1 MILKK
6 LKLKNFRGYRD
17 FEVSFDDA
25 INVIIGRNDIGKS
38 TLLEALEI
46 FFNSEK
52 VKMEIAD
59 LCVYSAEDTLIE
71 ISCSF
76 DVDDGRILIDSS
88 CTTNCRD
95 EYLLNEEGLL
105 EIKKT
110 WNCANGSLT
119 KSGQKDYLV
128 AKYPV
133 NYDPPLVT
141 EKIQT
146 LRKKYDELSSNPDC
160 PQANRSVASEL
171 RRAIYTVEL
180 NQSSEYRLT
189 DIDMSKEEAKNIRDS
204 LYKQLPSYYV
214 FEADRKNTDKDNE
227 IQDPLKAVTKTV
239 LSEMAN
245 EIELLQQQVKDRVE
259 EIGRRTI
266 AKLAELKPDIAEDI
280 RPVVIVKPLESAFAF
295 ELQSDNGIPLNKRG
309 SGVRRLILLSYFR
322 AEAER
327 SIATDPNTRLIYAIE
342 EPETSQHPDFQ
353 RMIFDTLNNISQ
365 MPTHQII
372 VTSHTPEIAKLVT
385 PEQIIL
391 LRRDENQRVSVVTD
405 TQEKI
410 HGVAK
415 ELGILPYASTKT
427 VIFVEGA
434 NDVNFLVNLNQNIPE
449 LKSIID
455 LKEEEIP
462 VIPLHGGTL
471 VEWINRGYFT
481 KTNLRQI
488 YIVDS
493 DVQTYND
500 HITQINSEGEN
511 MRCGWA
517 TRRREME
524 NYIPRELIE
533 TEFNV
538 CLEQYEEGWYE
549 RDVPQLLKDLCM
561 LNIDDPGT
569 REKVIKQR
577 MNGSITKKMCKEDLE
592 RIDAW
597 EEIEIWFKK
606 IRSIVDGTYV
616 QSVSMQ

>member
-1 MILKK
+1 MVLKK

-52 VKMEIAD
+52 VKMDISD
-59 LCVYSAEDTLIE
+59 LCVYSEDATLIE

-76 DVDDGRILIDSS
+76 DVGDGTVLIDSM

-110 WNCANGSLT
+110 WNCANGSIT
-119 KSGQKDYLV
+119 KTGQKDYLV
-128 AKYPV
+128 ANYPV

-146 LRKKYDELSSNPDC
+146 LRRKYDELSSNPDC
-160 PQANRSVASEL
+160 PQVNRSIASEL

-189 DIDMSKEEAKNIRDS
+189 DIEMTKEDAKNIRDS
-204 LYKQLPSYYV
+204 LYKQFPSYYI
-214 FEADRKNTDKDNE
+214 FESDRKNTDKDNE

-245 EIELLQQQVKDRVE
+245 EIERMQQQVKERVE

-266 AKLAELKPDIAEDI
+266 AKLAEINEDIAEDI
-280 RPVVIVKPLESAFAF
+280 RPVVTVKPLDSAFNF

-327 SIATDPNTRLIYAIE
+327 SIVTDPNTRLIYAIE
-342 EPETSQHPDFQ
+342 EPETGQHPDFQ

-365 MPTHQII
+365 MATHQII

-385 PEQIIL
+385 PEQLIL
-391 LRRDENQRVSVVTD
+391 LRRDENQRIGAVTD
-405 TQEKI
+405 IQEKI
-410 HGVAK
+410 RGVSK

-427 VIFVEGA
+427 VIFVEGF
-434 NDVNFLVNLNQNIPE
+434 NDVNFLINLNQNIPE
-449 LKSIID
+449 LKCIID

-462 VIPLHGGTL
+462 VIPLRGGTL
-471 VEWINRGYFT
+471 VEWINRDYFT
-481 KTNLRQI
+481 GTNLRQI
-488 YIVDS
+488 YIVDN
-493 DVQTYND
+493 DVQTYKDRIN
-500 HITQINSEGEN
+500 QINSENDGI
-511 MRCGWA
+511 RYGWV
-517 TRRREME
+517 TRRSEME
-524 NYIPRELIE
+524 NYIPREMIE

-538 CLEQYEEGWYE
+538 SLEQYEEGWYE
-549 RDVPQLLKDLCM
+549 RDVPQLLKGLCM
-561 LNIDDPGT
+561 LNVDDPSK
-569 REKVIKQR
+569 REMAIKQR
-577 MNGSITKKMCKEDLE
+577 MNGSITKKLCKADLE

-606 IRSIVDGTYV
+606 IRSIVDGTYA
-616 QSVSMQ
+616 QSVSVQ

>member
-146 LRKKYDELSSNPDC
+146 LRKKYDELSSNPNC

-245 EIELLQQQVKDRVE
+245 EIELMQQQVKDRVE

-280 RPVVIVKPLESAFAF
+280 RPVVIVKPLESAFTF

-327 SIATDPNTRLIYAIE
+327 SIAADPNTRLIYAIE

-391 LRRDENQRVSVVTD
+391 LRRDENQRVSVVAD

-455 LKEEEIP
+455 FKEEEIP

-488 YIVDS
+488 YIVDN

-500 HITQINSEGEN
+500 HITQINDEGEDL
-511 MRCGWA
+511 RCGWT

-597 EEIEIWFKK
+597 EEIEMWFKK
-606 IRSIVDGTYV
+606 IRSIVDGTYI
-616 QSVSMQ
+616 QKVSTQ